1 MRTDYSEHNQA
12 VLARQAHQGSTEMDV
27 PDLPRPSEVVF
38 TTHQPVP
45 LTPHAAA
52 ARANTVVRKREVNVR
67 RRPPSGL
74 RARCYGTYRRF
85 YQHVRAVD
93 GEPG

>member
-12 VLARQAHQGSTEMDV
+12 VLARQASRLDRWMSPTC
-27 PDLPRPSEVVF
+27 PDRQVVF

-52 ARANTVVRKREVNVR
+52 ARANTVVRKREVNAR

-93 GEPG
+93 GEPD